1 MSAPTMTPTLRI
13 AAATGLVALLPSV
26 AHAASPWLPGA
37 GEHQDGLSYVTQQAD
52 TFYPGRS
59 EAPLPTELEL
69 RTFQFDYAYGIN
81 DRLALD
87 LRVGWAES
95 DFLVDPGLA
104 PDGGLD
110 GVTDSR
116 VGLRWLAFD
125 QLDGRPFTLAL
136 SAAALIAGDY
146 ETGAITAIGDGE
158 NAFEVSL
165 LTGRTWDS
173 GFSWQGE
180 IGFRKRGGAVPD
192 EWFLGRTLGYAI
204 DDRWSA
210 RVGWQTVDSRGD
222 LDIGGPGFSP
232 ARFPEVEE
240 DYDLWTVGLSVA
252 LGARTVAAVDYGRKY
267 DGRNTARSDV
277 LVVGLGFSW

>member
-1 MSAPTMTPTLRI
+1 MITNLRGTL
-13 AAATGLVALLPSV
+13 ALGLAVLLP
-26 AHAASPWLPGA
+26 ATAQAGSPWLPA
-37 GEHQDGLSYVTQQAD
+37 TGEHQAGLSYILQQAD
-52 TFYPGRS
+52 DFYPGS
-59 EAPLPTELEL
+59 AEAALPTELEL
-69 RTFQFDYAYGIN
+69 QTFQVDYAYGIN

-87 LRVGWAES
+87 LSFGWAES

-110 GVTDSR
+110 GLTDAR

-125 QLDGRPFTLAL
+125 QYDGRSFTLAL

-146 ETGAITAIGDGE
+146 DTGAITAIGDGE
-158 NAFEVSL
+158 DGFELSL
-165 LTGRTWDS
+165 LTGRSWES
-173 GFSWQGE
+173 GFTWQGE
-180 IGFRKRGGAVPD
+180 IGFRQRGGAVPN
-192 EWFLGRTLGYAI
+192 EWYFRRTLGYTI
-204 DDRWSA
+204 NDRWSA

-240 DYDLWTVGLSVA
+240 DYDQWTVGLSVA
-252 LGARTVAAVDYGRKY
+252 LGERVVAAIDYGRKF

-277 LVVGLGFSW
+277 LVAGLGFSW